1 MTAPRNPNR
10 SPRHF
15 EFNYSPVLNLFDSD
29 FVDLRYKY
37 KDYVPFGDDNNLPRQ
52 LIKLAREVPVHRAI
66 LNSKT
71 SYISG
76 QGIQSTDAATHRF
89 LEHPNNIKESFAYI
103 LKKLVF
109 DYLTFDNCYYEIVT
123 NRKQSFVY
131 CYHQDATHVR
141 LHVDGKHALIHP
153 YWDMYAGMKD
163 EYLQVVSLF
172 PEASKGKDGLYHSI
186 IQLKDYEPE
195 FFYYGVPSYFAGVR
209 NIIIAGLTNVWNQ
222 SRLESS
228 FATAGLLIIPGVNSD
243 EAADELDKLFNEY
256 KGALGSK
263 ASEIIIQYLS
273 DLAPGIS
280 SQEAKFIAFEKQ
292 VEGNWLALHT
302 QAEISLITIH
312 NWFKTLT
319 PYSDEKSTY
328 DAGRILNEYEVA
340 MATVIQPIQE
350 IFIQSFQTTLSSYG
364 ISLKDFEIINKPP
377 ISRINPMKYVW
388 EVRRDSGLDFD
399 KTDPVQKL
407 LVLQLKNIYPSAD
420 TLSV

>member
-109 DYLTFDNCYYEIVT
+109 DYLTFGNCYYEIVT

-195 FFYYGVPSYFAGVR
+195 FFYYGIPSYFAGIR
-209 NIIIAGLTNVWNQ
+209 NVIISGLTNIWNQ
-222 SRLESS
+222 TRLESS
-228 FATAGLLIIPGVNSD
+228 FATPGLLVIPGVNSD
-243 EAADELDKLFNEY
+243 EAADELDAMFQQY
-256 KGALGSK
+256 KGALSSK
-263 ASEIIIQYLS
+263 ANEIIIQYLS
-273 DLAPGIS
+273 DLGPGIS
-280 SQEAKFIAFEKQ
+280 SQEAKFISFNRDKEDNWTSLHKQ
-292 VEGNWLALHT
+292 S
-302 QAEISLITIH
+302 EISLITIH
-312 NWFKTLT
+312 NWFRTLT
-319 PYSDEKSTY
+319 PYSDEKAGFDS
-328 DAGRILNEYEVA
+328 GRILNEYDIA
-340 MATVIQPIQE
+340 ISTVIHPIQE
-350 IFIQSFQTTLSSYG
+350 VFIQSLETSLSECN
-364 ISLKDFEIINKPP
+364 LQFKDFEFINTPP

-388 EVRRDSGLDFD
+388 EIRRDTGLDYD

-407 LVLQLKNIYPSAD
+407 LVLQLKNIYPSSD
-420 TLSV
+420 TLNI